1 MLDDKVK
8 ILKAV
13 AEKNRLRILK
23 LLKDDTLCV
32 CEIRDIVNLATST
45 VSEHLKVLKEAGF
58 VVEDKEGKWMNY
70 RINRH
75 PSNPVVTSIL
85 GMLDFW
91 LEGEKEIKNDNSKRC
106 CIERHQKNDNV

>member
-1 MLDDKVK
+1 M
-8 ILKAV
+8 
-13 AEKNRLRILK
+13 K

-32 CEIRDIVNLATST
+32 CEIRDILNLATST
-45 VSEHLKVLKEAGF
+45 VSQHLKVLKMAGF
-58 VVEDKEGKWMNY
+58 IVEEKDGKWIDY
-70 RINRH
+70 RISKH
-75 PSNPVVTSIL
+75 SSNPVVTSIL